1 MFTQEEDVTAMM
13 IEDEPVRRESMT
25 YEEIVKDFIMEETQ
39 YLRDLNMII
48 KVFRAPFADL
58 FPRSKVKC
66 WTGKCVCVCDLC
78 MQCVCVHMYVCV
90 FFTACLSDPL
100 TVSLCVRLCL
110 SGTVAPSDVV
120 IFLFSSSN
128 STTKINI
135 IIALV
140 FNGQFYSV

>member
-66 WTGKCVCVCDLC
+66 LTGKCVCVC
-78 MQCVCVHMYVCV
+78 V
-90 FFTACLSDPL
+90 
-100 TVSLCVRLCL
+100 
-110 SGTVAPSDVV
+110 
-120 IFLFSSSN
+120 
-128 STTKINI
+128 
-135 IIALV
+135 
-140 FNGQFYSV
+140 